1 MVLTQTLKA
10 HTSAEVSPN
19 NQARNPHETR
29 TKPARS
35 PPPQRLRSFELPEL
49 RHRDASQRESA
60 RPAAVINESI
70 GTPPHLSLPCF
81 PNSALSL
88 SRGQQPPG
96 PGKNGTSDQ
105 GQNMKMLET
114 PSTIFIGRWTPR
126 ILFSLKDRPHRY
138 GELRRVLESVSQ
150 RMLTRTL
157 RNLESTGLIARRV
170 TKSRTI
176 SVEYSL
182 TQLGRTIIFPL
193 RGMCRWAKRYSRQ
206 VSADVHLPDAG
217 SPAKQSSSSGR

>member
-1 MVLTQTLKA
+1 
-10 HTSAEVSPN
+10 
-19 NQARNPHETR
+19 
-29 TKPARS
+29 
-35 PPPQRLRSFELPEL
+35 
-49 RHRDASQRESA
+49 
-60 RPAAVINESI
+60 VIKE
-70 GTPPHLSLPCF
+70 
-81 PNSALSL
+81 
-88 SRGQQPPG
+88 
-96 PGKNGTSDQ
+96 
-105 GQNMKMLET
+105 NMKMLET

-193 RGMCRWAKRYSRQ
+193 RGMCRWAKQYSRQ

-217 SPAKQSSSSGR
+217 SPAKQSSSVGR